1 MKVFKDLKV
10 GDTIYVGFEKK
21 HIVKVETD
29 STFKN
34 YVRIYTSDEICYL
47 IPDYLS
53 SHFDRNDVIL
63 ISSEKE
69 AIVEFYTN
77 KLKELEHDY
86 EANKYYLESWLK
98 EAKELE

>member
-10 GDTIYVGFEKK
+10 DDTIYVGFKKK

-29 STFKN
+29 STFKI
-34 YVRIYTSDEICYL
+34 YVRIYTSDKICYL
-47 IPDYLS
+47 VPNYLS
-53 SHFDRNDVIL
+53 YYFDFNEVIL
-63 ISSEKE
+63 IASEKE

-86 EANKYYLESWLK
+86 EVNKYCFESRLK

>member
-29 STFKN
+29 STFN
-34 YVRIYTSDEICYL
+34 LYLRIYISDEICYL
-47 IPDYLS
+47 VPNYLS
-53 SHFDRNDVIL
+53 SYFDFNEAAL

-77 KLKELEHDY
+77 ELKELEHDY
-86 EANKYYLESWLK
+86 EVNKYRFESKLK
-98 EAKELE
+98 EAKELK